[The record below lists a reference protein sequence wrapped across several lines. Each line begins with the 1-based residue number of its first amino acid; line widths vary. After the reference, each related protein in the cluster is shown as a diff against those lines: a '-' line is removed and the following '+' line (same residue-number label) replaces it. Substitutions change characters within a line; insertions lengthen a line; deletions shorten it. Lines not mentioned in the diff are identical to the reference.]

1 MSKLMEILH
10 SNKVFYVATADDE
23 GPHVR
28 PFGAVVEFES
38 KAWFCSHNQKAVV
51 AQLKGDS
58 RLELVSLCPPPEMSW
73 VRMSG
78 KAVFE
83 DNAAAKAAMLKH
95 MPILEK
101 LYEGQM
107 DHFVVFY
114 LENVKATL
122 RNFDGSVAE
131 ELTL

>member
-1 MSKLMEILH
+1 MSKLIELLQA
-10 SNKVFYVATADDE
+10 NKVFYVATVDAE

-28 PFGAVVEFES
+28 PFGAVVEYEG
-38 KAWFCSHNQKAVV
+38 KAWFCSHDQKAVV

-58 RLELVSLCPPPEMSW
+58 RLEIVSLGAPPEMSW
-73 VRMSG
+73 VRLNG

-83 DNAAAKAAMLKH
+83 DNAGAKAAMLKH

-107 DHFVVFY
+107 EHFVVFY
-114 LENVKATL
+114 LEDVKATL

-131 ELTL
+131 EL